1 MANLPTSQGY
11 LNLLA
16 SSVTIQNYP
25 ALNVTAAYL
34 AKRSIRLAPEGDTT
48 KYIEVLT
55 GAVPSP
61 QPYLMMTATMA
72 LTKTLSLAAAYQSQ
86 YQSSV
91 YLGTVTIRPD
101 VSRGSGGLQPF
112 VLQNASL
119 MTPGE
124 MDFGGNEADFMVPI
138 KGYWQI
144 SSQLWNGLVAA
155 QT

>member
-1 MANLPTSQGY
+1 MANLPLSQGY

-25 ALNVTAAYL
+25 ALNVTAPYL
-34 AKRSIRLAPEGDTT
+34 AKRSIRLAPEGDVT
-48 KYIEVLT
+48 KYIDVLT

-61 QPYLMMTATMA
+61 QPYILMTATMA
-72 LTKTLSLAAAYQSQ
+72 LTKTLWLAAAYQSQ
-86 YQSSV
+86 YQASV

-101 VSRGSGGLQPF
+101 VTRGSGGLQPF

-124 MDFGGNEADFMVPI
+124 MNFGGEEADFMVPI
-138 KGYWQI
+138 KGVWQVNAN
-144 SSQLWNGLVAA
+144 LWNGLIAA
-155 QT
+155 FG